1 MRILGF
7 SKHWVKL
14 EEKEFTTFRFQR
26 RDADWEIGEQVQ
38 IVYKPRTKG
47 REILGVATIIGRN
60 TRLIPSAASYVAKV
74 NAPLI
79 THAEVVAD
87 GFESVNE
94 MRQWLQRAY
103 GRERVLLMNKLTLR
117 KIGDW

>member
-1 MRILGF
+1 MRILGLGE
-7 SKHWVKL
+7 KWDKL
-14 EEKEFTTFRFQR
+14 SNDIFTTFRFAR
-26 RDADWEIGEQVQ
+26 KDRDWEVGETVQV
-38 IVYKPRTKG
+38 VYKPRTKG

-94 MRQWLQRAY
+94 MRQWLQRTY
-103 GRERVLLMNKLTLR
+103 GKGRVLLMNKLTLR

>member
-7 SKHWVKL
+7 SKRWQKL
-14 EEKEFTTFRFQR
+14 SNPEFTTFRFPR
-26 RDADWEIGEQVQ
+26 KDADWEVGEVMQ

-60 TRLIPSAASYVAKV
+60 TRLIPPAAVYVAKV

-94 MRQWLQRAY
+94 MRQWLQKAY
-103 GRERVLLMNKLTLR
+103 GKGRILLMNKLTLEWL
-117 KIGDW
+117 K